1 MTEIEMIRSVVSY
14 DQESGAF
21 YWSKRRQNI
30 QVGDKAGYVNN
41 RGYNVIQINRV
52 RYKGS
57 RLAWAYV
64 NGSFPPEMV
73 DHINGI
79 KTDDRISNLRL
90 ATPTE
95 NTCNRHNFTRNKSG
109 YRGVCFDRS
118 RNKWLASIQKN
129 GVVKNLGRFQTAEQ
143 AFSAYCKAARELH
156 GDFANLWS
164 SSGLECA
171 K

>member
-1 MTEIEMIRSVVSY
+1 MTDIEMIRSLVSY
-14 DQESGAF
+14 DQNSGAF
-21 YWSKRRQNI
+21 YWKENRQNI
-30 QVGDKAGYVNN
+30 RVGEKAGYVNK

-52 RYKGS
+52 RYRGA

-64 NGSFPPEMV
+64 NGWFPSEFV
-73 DHINGI
+73 DHVNGI
-79 KTDDRISNLRL
+79 TTDDRISNLRL

-95 NTCNRHNFTRNKSG
+95 NTCNRHNFKRNKSG

-118 RNKWLASIQKN
+118 RNKWMAAIQKN

-143 AFSAYCKAARELH
+143 AFIAYCKAARALH
-156 GDFANLWS
+156 GEFANLWS
-164 SSGLECA
+164 SSDLECA